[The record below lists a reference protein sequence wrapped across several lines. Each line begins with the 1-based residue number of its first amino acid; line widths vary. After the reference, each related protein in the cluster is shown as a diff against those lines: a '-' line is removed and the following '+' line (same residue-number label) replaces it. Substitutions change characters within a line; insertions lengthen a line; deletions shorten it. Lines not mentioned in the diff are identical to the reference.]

1 MGRSPGINLT
11 ANGET
16 ARSAEAI
23 ARQNPQATGLSPF
36 VLPAATPALNPA

>member
-1 MGRSPGINLT
+1 MGRSPGVNLT
-11 ANGET
+11 ANGES

-36 VLPAATPALNPA
+36 VPPTETPALNPA